1 MAASGREHDDADLI
15 AALSRGCPDALAEAY
30 RRHGACV
37 CGLAGRL
44 CGPDQAD
51 DLTQAVFLSLQAS
64 PGRIAA
70 GSGSLCCYLLAET
83 HRRGVELLRADTS
96 RRDWEARMPPDILEQ
111 MVLARTANGSVRR
124 LLAGLPRAQQ
134 QAIALAYFGG
144 YTSQQLAGILS
155 LPAEAVNTLL
165 LAGMTGLHD
174 TLNHQGPVG
183 REDSDRGRPGRS
195 G

>member
-1 MAASGREHDDADLI
+1 MAASGRERDDADLI
-15 AALSRGCPDALAEAY
+15 EALSRGCPDALAEAY
-30 RRHGACV
+30 RRHAACV

-44 CGPDQAD
+44 CPDQAD
-51 DLTQAVFLSLQAS
+51 DLTQAVFLALQTS

-70 GSGSLCCYLLAET
+70 GSGSLCGHLLAET

-111 MVLARTANGSVRR
+111 IVLARTANGSVRR
-124 LLAGLPRAQQ
+124 LLAGLPRDQQ

-155 LPAEAVNTLL
+155 LPAEAVNALL

-174 TLNHQGPVG
+174 TLNLQ
-183 REDSDRGRPGRS
+183 RPER
-195 G
+195 

>member
-1 MAASGREHDDADLI
+1 MGARGPEHDGTDLI

-30 RRHGACV
+30 RRHAACV

-70 GSGSLCCYLLAET
+70 GSGSLCGHLLAET

-144 YTSQQLAGILS
+144 YT
-155 LPAEAVNTLL
+155 
-165 LAGMTGLHD
+165 GLHD
-174 TLNHQGPVG
+174 MLDHQGQ
-183 REDSDRGRPGRS
+183 EDQSIGQVAERPFSPRS
-195 G
+195 SFKIIGAVWPTGGGSKST